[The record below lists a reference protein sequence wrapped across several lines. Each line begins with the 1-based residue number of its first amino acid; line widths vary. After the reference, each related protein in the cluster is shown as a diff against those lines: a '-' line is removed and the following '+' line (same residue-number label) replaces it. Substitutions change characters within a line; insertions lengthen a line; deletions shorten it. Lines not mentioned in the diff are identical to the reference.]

1 MSQVKKQSNQKDNK
15 TIIELDAKGQSLGRI
30 ATQIAFLLIDKNKP
44 SFAHNISGTNLVRVK
59 NVKEIKFTGKKLTS
73 KIYFHHTGHP
83 GGLKE
88 IPLETLFKKNPE
100 EVLIRAVTGMLPKN
114 KLKDQRIKRLIFVND

>member
-1 MSQVKKQSNQKDNK
+1 MSQVKKQSNQPEGK

-30 ATQIAFLLIDKNKP
+30 ATQIAFLLTDKNKP

-88 IPLETLFKKNPE
+88 IPLETLFQKNPE

-114 KLKDQRIKRLIFVND
+114 KLKDKRIKRLTFVKD